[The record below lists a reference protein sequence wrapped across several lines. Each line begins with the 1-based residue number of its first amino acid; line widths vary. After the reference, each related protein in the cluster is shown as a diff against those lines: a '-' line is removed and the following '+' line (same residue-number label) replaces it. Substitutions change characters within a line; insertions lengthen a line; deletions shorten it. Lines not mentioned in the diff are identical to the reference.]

1 MTALIVEDC
10 ELMRRLIKGL
20 IGGVADAIVE
30 CESGDAAYA
39 AYAAHRPDWV
49 LMDIQLPGLDGI
61 AATGQ
66 IRAAF
71 PDARIVIVSD
81 YGDERL
87 RAAARAAGACGYVLK
102 ENLLEVRRRLEAPC
116 KTSNE

>member
-1 MTALIVEDC
+1 MTVLIVDDC
-10 ELMRRLIKGL
+10 EPMRRLIKSL
-20 IGGVADAIVE
+20 ISGVADAIVE
-30 CESGDAAYA
+30 CGSGGAAYA
-39 AYAAHRPDWV
+39 AYEAHRPDWV

-71 PDARIVIVSD
+71 PDARILIVST
-81 YGDERL
+81 YGDEPL
-87 RAAARAAGACGYVLK
+87 RAAARTAGACGYVLK

>member
-1 MTALIVEDC
+1 VTVLIIDDC
-10 ELMRRLIKGL
+10 ELMRRLIKTL

-30 CESGDAAYA
+30 CASGDAAFA

-61 AATGQ
+61 GATGQ

-71 PDARIVIVSD
+71 PDARILIVST
-81 YGDERL
+81 YGDEPL
-87 RAAARAAGACGYVLK
+87 RAAARAAGACGYVMK
-102 ENLLEVRRRLEAPC
+102 ENLLEVRRHLEAPG
-116 KTSNE
+116 KTSN